1 MRAQALAHDCQS
13 VFCADRVFT
22 PTALC
27 FKVVMKSGSLFAWT
41 GSLFHAGGG
50 NRSDDRVRLAVN
62 PNYHV
67 AYLRQ
72 QENQ

>member
-1 MRAQALAHDCQS
+1 MSKTTAFSH
-13 VFCADRVFT
+13 V
-22 PTALC
+22 TALC

>member
-1 MRAQALAHDCQS
+1 
-13 VFCADRVFT
+13 
-22 PTALC
+22 
-27 FKVVMKSGSLFAWT
+27 MKSGSLFAWT

-72 QENQ
+72 QENQCLLRQTFLS